1 MFIKNKKAFSLLEAV
16 ISIAIFLLF
25 ALGIYGGTQLVFKIV
40 YSSRIRILETG
51 ILNEQV
57 ELVRNLSFYDVGVI
71 NGSPSG
77 VLDRNVTTTRNGVDF
92 LVTRTVRN
100 IDDTYDGTV
109 GGVPQDL
116 APADYKLVDISVI
129 CARCDQREPL
139 SMQTYVAPKFLE
151 GDPTHG
157 ALFIEVFDANA
168 QAVQSASVHILSTS
182 TDPTY
187 DFTDTTDND
196 GMLRLVDM
204 AEGFGTYNITISKDG
219 YTSDGTL
226 SITESI
232 PNPTKPTASVIAQ
245 GVTEVSFSIDLI
257 SSISIETINSLC
269 STIPS
274 VSFSARGTKLLGTDP
289 DVYNV
294 DSSYST
300 DGNGTYTF
308 DSFEWDS
315 YGFSISGYDLIGT
328 IPDVPFALNPGVTQP
343 IQLVVGPNT
352 VNSLL
357 VMVTDGGQPIANAQ
371 VHVTSTSF
379 DENILTGVG
388 SVRQTD
394 WSNGSG
400 QELFTDNTKYWTGSG
415 VDSLS
420 APGDITLI
428 NVAGSYV
435 PNGTLESSI
444 IDVGIQAQY
453 VSIEWESVAQPVE
466 AGSSALLFQL
476 ASSASSSPATWE
488 YLGPDGTSATY
499 YAVDSQVIHVIHDG
513 DQFVRYKA
521 YLHTD
526 DISVSPILSDVSLT
540 YTNSCMP
547 PGQAYFGGLSV
558 EDHIVEIQATGFQ
571 TYVTTVSVSDDIV
584 LAAELTSL

>member
-257 SSISIETINSLC
+257 SSISIETIIIVSIYCIC
-269 STIPS
+269 SIYIFPHISCKIP
-274 VSFSARGTKLLGTDP
+274 
-289 DVYNV
+289 Y
-294 DSSYST
+294 Y
-300 DGNGTYTF
+300 
-308 DSFEWDS
+308 
-315 YGFSISGYDLIGT
+315 FSI
-328 IPDVPFALNPGVTQP
+328 
-343 IQLVVGPNT
+343 
-352 VNSLL
+352 
-357 VMVTDGGQPIANAQ
+357 
-371 VHVTSTSF
+371 
-379 DENILTGVG
+379 
-388 SVRQTD
+388 
-394 WSNGSG
+394 
-400 QELFTDNTKYWTGSG
+400 
-415 VDSLS
+415 
-420 APGDITLI
+420 
-428 NVAGSYV
+428 
-435 PNGTLESSI
+435 
-444 IDVGIQAQY
+444 
-453 VSIEWESVAQPVE
+453 
-466 AGSSALLFQL
+466 
-476 ASSASSSPATWE
+476 
-488 YLGPDGTSATY
+488 
-499 YAVDSQVIHVIHDG
+499 
-513 DQFVRYKA
+513 
-521 YLHTD
+521 
-526 DISVSPILSDVSLT
+526 
-540 YTNSCMP
+540 
-547 PGQAYFGGLSV
+547 
-558 EDHIVEIQATGFQ
+558 
-571 TYVTTVSVSDDIV
+571 
-584 LAAELTSL
+584 